1 MAKQSIDDIQVGGRR
16 VLLRVDFNVPMEGGR
31 IVDDRRIQAALPTI
45 EALRERGARVVVVT
59 HFGRPKGRVDLAL
72 RVAPLAQ
79 RLGEL
84 LGIAVPVAADSGG
97 EASRA
102 LVDSLCAGDVCML
115 ENIRFDPDEE
125 SNGERL
131 AGRLA
136 ALADIYVNDAFGAAH
151 RAHASTEGVAHRL
164 PAVAGRLM
172 QRELEMLGS
181 VLGSPRR
188 PLVAI
193 VGGAKIS
200 SKLAVVQSL
209 LSRVD
214 TLWVGGAMACT
225 FYRALGEETGTSLV
239 EPDQVGT
246 AASLLERAR
255 GAGAD
260 LRLPVDMVVASEP
273 RAGAATEVVAWKA
286 IPRDMA
292 AVDVG
297 PDTVRQMSESCAGAG
312 TVVWNGPLGIYEID
326 EFARGTRG
334 VAEALATSGAV
345 SIVGGGDLAAALD
358 ELGVADRI
366 THVSTGGGA
375 TLEFLEGRTLPG
387 VAALLDREE
396 PPRPGGL
403 GESPRP
409 GGLGESPRPG
419 GLGESPRQ

>member
-1 MAKQSIDDIQVGGRR
+1 MSPAAALAKQGIDDVQVGGRR
-16 VLLRVDFNVPMEGGR
+16 VLVRVDFNVPMEDGR
-31 IVDDRRIQAALPTI
+31 IVDDHRIAAAVPTI
-45 EALRERGARVVVVT
+45 ESLRSRGGRVIVVT
-59 HFGRPKGRVDLAL
+59 HFGRPKGKVVDAL

-79 RLGEL
+79 RLSEL
-84 LGIAVPVAADSGG
+84 LGIPVPVAADSGG
-97 EASRA
+97 EAAQAVVDA
-102 LVDSLCAGDVCML
+102 LCPGDVCML
-115 ENIRFDPDEE
+115 ENIRFDPEEE

-136 ALADIYVNDAFGAAH
+136 ALADLYVNDAFGAAH
-151 RAHASTEGVAHRL
+151 RAHASTEAVAHRL

-172 QRELEMLGS
+172 QRELEMLGG

-200 SKLAVVQSL
+200 SKLGVVRSL
-209 LSRVD
+209 LTRVD

-246 AASLLERAR
+246 AAALLEEARA
-255 GAGAD
+255 AGAD
-260 LRLPVDMVVASEP
+260 LRLPVDIVVVAEP
-273 RAGAATEVVAWKA
+273 RAGAVSETVAWKA
-286 IPRDMA
+286 IPPDRA

-297 PDTVRQMSESCAGAG
+297 ADTVAQIAESIAGAG

-326 EFARGTRG
+326 DFARGTRA
-334 VAEALATSGAV
+334 VAEALAASDAV

-358 ELGVADRI
+358 SLGVAGRI

-387 VAALLDREE
+387 VAALLDRA
-396 PPRPGGL
+396 
-403 GESPRP
+403 S
-409 GGLGESPRPG
+409 
-419 GLGESPRQ
+419 

>member
-1 MAKQSIDDIQVGGRR
+1 MSTAAAPAKRGIDDIAVGGRR
-16 VLLRVDFNVPMEGGR
+16 VLVRVDFNVPMEGGR
-31 IVDDRRIQAALPTI
+31 IVDDRRIQAAVPTI
-45 EALRERGARVVVVT
+45 EALRQRGARVVVVT
-59 HFGRPKGRVDLAL
+59 HFGRPKGRVDEAL
-72 RVAPLAQ
+72 RVAPLAR

-84 LGIAVPVAADSGG
+84 LGVEVKVTGDSGG
-97 EASRA
+97 EASYDAVEA
-102 LVDSLCAGDVCML
+102 LCPGEVSML
-115 ENIRFDPDEE
+115 ENIRFDPEE
-125 SNGERL
+125 EANGERL

-136 ALADIYVNDAFGAAH
+136 ARADVYVNDAFGAAH
-151 RAHASTEGVAHRL
+151 RAHASTEAIAHRL

-181 VLGSPRR
+181 VLGSPQR

-200 SKLAVVQSL
+200 SKLAVVRSL

-239 EPDQVGT
+239 EPDQVDT
-246 AASLLERAR
+246 AAALLEEAR

-260 LRLPVDMVVASEP
+260 LRLPVDMVVTAEP
-273 RAGAATEVVAWKA
+273 RAGAPSEVVAWKA
-286 IPRDMA
+286 IPPDKA

-297 PDTVRQMSESCAGAG
+297 PDTVRQIAESCAGAG

-326 EFARGTRG
+326 DFARGTRA
-334 VAEALATSGAV
+334 VAEALASSPAT

-358 ELGVADRI
+358 SVGVADRI

-375 TLEFLEGRTLPG
+375 TLEFLEGRALPG
-387 VAALLDREE
+387 VAALLDRE
-396 PPRPGGL
+396 P
-403 GESPRP
+403 
-409 GGLGESPRPG
+409 
-419 GLGESPRQ
+419 

>member
-1 MAKQSIDDIQVGGRR
+1 VSTATAVAKKGIDDVEVGGRR
-16 VLLRVDFNVPMEGGR
+16 VLLRVDFNVPVEGDR
-31 IVDDRRIQAALPTI
+31 IVDDRRIRAALPTI
-45 EALRERGARVVVVT
+45 EALRERGGRVVVVT
-59 HFGRPKGRVDLAL
+59 HFGRPRGRVDDTL
-72 RVAPLAQ
+72 RVAPLAK

-84 LGIAVPVAADSGG
+84 LGITVPVAADSGG

-102 LVDSLCAGDVCML
+102 LVDQLCPGDVCML
-115 ENIRFDPDEE
+115 ENIRFDPEE
-125 SNGERL
+125 ETNGERL
-131 AGRLA
+131 VGRLA
-136 ALADIYVNDAFGAAH
+136 ALADLYVNDAFGAAH

-200 SKLAVVQSL
+200 SKLGVVRSL

-239 EPDQVGT
+239 EPDQVDT
-246 AASLLERAR
+246 AMSLLEESRS
-255 GAGAD
+255 GGGAD
-260 LRLPVDMVVASEP
+260 LRLPVDMVVVAEP
-273 RAGAATEVVAWKA
+273 KPGAATEAVAWKA
-286 IPRDMA
+286 IPPDRM

-297 PDTVRQMSESCAGAG
+297 PDTVRQMAESCAGAA
-312 TVVWNGPLGIYEID
+312 TIVWNGPLGIYEID
-326 EFARGTRG
+326 DFARGTRA
-334 VAEALATSGAV
+334 VAEAVASSPATS
-345 SIVGGGDLAAALD
+345 IIGGGDLAAALD
-358 ELGVADRI
+358 TLGVADRI

-387 VAALLDREE
+387 VAALLDRD
-396 PPRPGGL
+396 
-403 GESPRP
+403 S
-409 GGLGESPRPG
+409 
-419 GLGESPRQ
+419 

>member
-1 MAKQSIDDIQVGGRR
+1 VSTAAAVAKRGIDDIQIGGAR
-16 VLLRVDFNVPMEGGR
+16 VLLRVDFNVPMESGR
-31 IVDDRRIQAALPTI
+31 IVDDRRIQAAVPTI
-45 EALRERGARVVVVT
+45 EALRERGGRVAVVT
-59 HFGRPKGRVDLAL
+59 HLGRPKGRVDEAL

-84 LGIAVPVAADSGG
+84 LGIPVPVAADSGG

-136 ALADIYVNDAFGAAH
+136 ALADLYVNDAFGAAH

-200 SKLAVVQSL
+200 SKLGVVRSL

-239 EPDQVGT
+239 EPDQVDT
-246 AASLLERAR
+246 AASLLEEAR

-260 LRLPVDMVVASEP
+260 LRLPVDMVVAAEP
-273 RAGAATEVVAWKA
+273 RAGARTEVVAWKA
-286 IPRDMA
+286 IPPDMA

-297 PDTVRQMSESCAGAG
+297 PDTVRQMAESCSGAG

-326 EFARGTRG
+326 DFAGGTRA
-334 VAEALATSGAV
+334 VAEALADSGAT

-358 ELGVADRI
+358 SLGLADRI

-387 VAALLDREE
+387 VAALLDRDAGGSGGS
-396 PPRPGGL
+396 RP
-403 GESPRP
+403 
-409 GGLGESPRPG
+409 
-419 GLGESPRQ
+419 

>member
-1 MAKQSIDDIQVGGRR
+1 MSTAAATAKQGIDDVQVGGRR
-16 VLLRVDFNVPMEGGR
+16 VLVRVDFNVPMEDGR
-31 IVDDRRIQAALPTI
+31 IVDDRRIVAAVPTI
-45 EALRERGARVVVVT
+45 ESLRSRGGRVIVVT
-59 HFGRPKGRVDLAL
+59 HFGRPKGKVVDAL
-72 RVAPLAQ
+72 RVAPLAR
-79 RLGEL
+79 RLSEL
-84 LGIAVPVAADSGG
+84 LGVPVPVAGDSGG

-102 LVDSLCAGDVCML
+102 LVDALCPGDVCML
-115 ENIRFDPDEE
+115 ENIRFDPEE
-125 SNGERL
+125 EANGERL

-136 ALADIYVNDAFGAAH
+136 NLADLYVNDAFGAAH

-172 QRELEMLGS
+172 QRELEMLGG

-200 SKLAVVQSL
+200 SKIGVVRSL
-209 LSRVD
+209 LTLVD

-239 EPDQVGT
+239 EPDQVDT
-246 AASLLERAR
+246 AAALLEEAR

-260 LRLPVDMVVASEP
+260 LRLPVDVVVAAEP
-273 RAGAATEVVAWKA
+273 RAGAPSEAVAGKA
-286 IPRDMA
+286 IPPDRA

-297 PDTVRQMSESCAGAG
+297 PDTVAQIAESIAGAG

-326 EFARGTRG
+326 DFARGTRA
-334 VAEALATSGAV
+334 VAEALAASDAV

-358 ELGVADRI
+358 SLGVADRI

-387 VAALLDREE
+387 VAALRDRA
-396 PPRPGGL
+396 
-403 GESPRP
+403 S
-409 GGLGESPRPG
+409 
-419 GLGESPRQ
+419 

>member
-1 MAKQSIDDIQVGGRR
+1 MSTATTVAKKGIDDIEVGGRR

-31 IVDDRRIQAALPTI
+31 IVDDRRIRAALPTI
-45 EALRERGARVVVVT
+45 EALRERGGRVVVVT
-59 HFGRPKGRVDLAL
+59 HFGRPKGGVDEAL
-72 RVAPLAQ
+72 RVAPLAE

-97 EASRA
+97 EASRV
-102 LVDSLCAGDVCML
+102 LVDSLCRGDVCML
-115 ENIRFDPDEE
+115 ENIRFDPEEE
-125 SNGERL
+125 SNGDRL

-136 ALADIYVNDAFGAAH
+136 ALADLYVNDAFGAAH

-181 VLGSPRR
+181 VLGSPQR

-200 SKLAVVQSL
+200 SKLGVVRSL

-239 EPDQVGT
+239 EPDQVDT
-246 AASLLERAR
+246 AMSLLEESR
-255 GAGAD
+255 GGGAD
-260 LRLPVDMVVASEP
+260 LRLPVDMVVVAEP
-273 RAGAATEVVAWKA
+273 KPGAVTEAVAWKA
-286 IPRDMA
+286 IPADRM

-297 PDTVRQMSESCAGAG
+297 PDTVQQMAESCAGAG
-312 TVVWNGPLGIYEID
+312 TIVWNGPLGIYEID
-326 EFARGTRG
+326 DFARGTRA
-334 VAEALATSGAV
+334 VAEAVASSAATS
-345 SIVGGGDLAAALD
+345 IIGGGDLAAALD
-358 ELGVADRI
+358 TLGVADRI

-387 VAALLDREE
+387 VAALLDRD
-396 PPRPGGL
+396 
-403 GESPRP
+403 S
-409 GGLGESPRPG
+409 
-419 GLGESPRQ
+419 

>member
-1 MAKQSIDDIQVGGRR
+1 MSTAAAPAKRGIDDIAVGGRR
-16 VLLRVDFNVPMEGGR
+16 VLVRVDFNVPMEEGR
-31 IVDDRRIQAALPTI
+31 IVDDRRIQAAVPTI
-45 EALRERGARVVVVT
+45 EALRQRGARVVVVT
-59 HFGRPKGRVDLAL
+59 HFGRPKGRVDEAL
-72 RVAPLAQ
+72 RVAPLAR

-84 LGIAVPVAADSGG
+84 LGVEVKVTGDSGG
-97 EASRA
+97 EASYDAVEA
-102 LVDSLCAGDVCML
+102 LCPGEVSML
-115 ENIRFDPDEE
+115 ENIRFDPEE
-125 SNGERL
+125 EANGERL

-136 ALADIYVNDAFGAAH
+136 ALADVYVNDAFGAAH
-151 RAHASTEGVAHRL
+151 RAHASTEAIAHRL

-181 VLGSPRR
+181 VLGSPQR

-200 SKLAVVQSL
+200 SKLAVVRSL

-239 EPDQVGT
+239 EPDQVDT
-246 AASLLERAR
+246 AAALLEEAR

-260 LRLPVDMVVASEP
+260 LRLPVDMVVTAEP
-273 RAGAATEVVAWKA
+273 RAGAPSEVVAWKA
-286 IPRDMA
+286 IPPDKA

-297 PDTVRQMSESCAGAG
+297 PDTVRQIAESCAGAG

-326 EFARGTRG
+326 DFARGTRA
-334 VAEALATSGAV
+334 VAEALASSPAT

-358 ELGVADRI
+358 SLGVADRI

-375 TLEFLEGRTLPG
+375 TLEFLEGRALPG
-387 VAALLDREE
+387 VAALLDRE
-396 PPRPGGL
+396 
-403 GESPRP
+403 S
-409 GGLGESPRPG
+409 
-419 GLGESPRQ
+419 

>member
-1 MAKQSIDDIQVGGRR
+1 MSTAAVMAKKGIDDIQVGGRR
-16 VLLRVDFNVPMEGGR
+16 VLLRVDFNVPMEEGR
-31 IVDDRRIQAALPTI
+31 IVDDRRIQAAVPTI
-45 EALRERGARVVVVT
+45 EALRGRGARVIVVT
-59 HFGRPKGRVDLAL
+59 HFGRPKGKPVDSL
-72 RVAPLAQ
+72 RVAPLAR

-84 LGIAVPVAADSGG
+84 LGIEVAVAADSGG

-102 LVDSLCAGDVCML
+102 LVESLCPGDVCML

-125 SNGERL
+125 VNGERL

-136 ALADIYVNDAFGAAH
+136 ALADVYVNDAFGAAH
-151 RAHASTEGVAHRL
+151 RAHASTEGIAHRL

-181 VLGSPRR
+181 VLGSPQR

-200 SKLAVVQSL
+200 SKLGVVRSL

-239 EPDQVGT
+239 EPDQVDT
-246 AASLLERAR
+246 AAALLEEAR
-255 GAGAD
+255 GARAD
-260 LRLPVDMVVASEP
+260 LRLPVDMVVTAEA
-273 RAGAATEVVAWKA
+273 RAGAPSEVVAWKA
-286 IPRDMA
+286 IPPDMA

-297 PDTVRQMSESCAGAG
+297 PETVRQIAESCTAAG

-326 EFARGTRG
+326 DFARGTRA
-334 VAEALATSGAV
+334 VAEALAASPAT

-358 ELGVADRI
+358 SLGVTDRI

-387 VAALLDREE
+387 VAALLDRET
-396 PPRPGGL
+396 
-403 GESPRP
+403 
-409 GGLGESPRPG
+409 
-419 GLGESPRQ
+419 

>member
-1 MAKQSIDDIQVGGRR
+1 MSTAAATAKQGIDDVQVGGRR
-16 VLLRVDFNVPMEGGR
+16 VLVRVDFNVPMEDGR
-31 IVDDRRIQAALPTI
+31 VVDDRRIVAAVPTI
-45 EALRERGARVVVVT
+45 ESLRSRGGRVIVVT
-59 HFGRPKGRVDLAL
+59 HFGRPKGKVVDAL
-72 RVAPLAQ
+72 RVAPLAR
-79 RLGEL
+79 RLSEL
-84 LGIAVPVAADSGG
+84 LGVPVPVAGDSGG

-102 LVDSLCAGDVCML
+102 LVDALCPGDVCML
-115 ENIRFDPDEE
+115 ENIRFDPEE
-125 SNGERL
+125 EANGERL

-136 ALADIYVNDAFGAAH
+136 NLADLYVNDAFGAAH

-172 QRELEMLGS
+172 QRELEMLGG

-200 SKLAVVQSL
+200 SKIGVVRSL
-209 LSRVD
+209 LTLVD

-239 EPDQVGT
+239 EPDQVDT
-246 AASLLERAR
+246 AAALLEEAR

-260 LRLPVDMVVASEP
+260 LRLPVDVVVAAEP
-273 RAGAATEVVAWKA
+273 RAGAPSEAVAGKA
-286 IPRDMA
+286 IPPDRA

-297 PDTVRQMSESCAGAG
+297 PDTVAQIAESIAGAG

-326 EFARGTRG
+326 DFARGTRA
-334 VAEALATSGAV
+334 VAEALAASDAV

-358 ELGVADRI
+358 SLGVADRI

-387 VAALLDREE
+387 VAALRDRA
-396 PPRPGGL
+396 
-403 GESPRP
+403 S
-409 GGLGESPRPG
+409 
-419 GLGESPRQ
+419 

>member
-1 MAKQSIDDIQVGGRR
+1 VSTATAVSKKGIDDIEVGGRR
-16 VLLRVDFNVPMEGGR
+16 VLLRVDFNVPMEGDR
-31 IVDDRRIQAALPTI
+31 IVDDRRIRAAVPTI
-45 EALRERGARVVVVT
+45 ESLRERGGRVVVVT
-59 HFGRPKGRVDLAL
+59 HFGRPRGRVDEAL
-72 RVAPLAQ
+72 RVAPLAE

-84 LGIAVPVAADSGG
+84 LGSTVPVAADSGG

-102 LVDSLCAGDVCML
+102 LVDSLCPGDVCML

-125 SNGERL
+125 KNGDRL
-131 AGRLA
+131 VARLA
-136 ALADIYVNDAFGAAH
+136 ALADLYVNDAFGAAH

-200 SKLAVVQSL
+200 SKLGVVRSL

-214 TLWVGGAMACT
+214 TLWIGGAMACT

-239 EPDQVGT
+239 EPDQVDT
-246 AASLLERAR
+246 ALSLLEESRS
-255 GAGAD
+255 GGGAD
-260 LRLPVDMVVASEP
+260 LRLPVDMVVVAEP
-273 RAGAATEVVAWKA
+273 KPGAATEAVAWKA
-286 IPRDMA
+286 IPADRM

-297 PDTVRQMSESCAGAG
+297 PDTVQQMAESCAGAG
-312 TVVWNGPLGIYEID
+312 TIVWNGPLGIYEID
-326 EFARGTRG
+326 DFARGTRA
-334 VAEALATSGAV
+334 VAEAVASSAATS
-345 SIVGGGDLAAALD
+345 IIGGGDLAAALD
-358 ELGVADRI
+358 TLGVADRI

-387 VAALLDREE
+387 VAALLDRD
-396 PPRPGGL
+396 
-403 GESPRP
+403 S
-409 GGLGESPRPG
+409 
-419 GLGESPRQ
+419 

>member
-1 MAKQSIDDIQVGGRR
+1 MSTAPAMAKRGIDDIQVGGRR
-16 VLLRVDFNVPMEGGR
+16 VLLRVDFNVPMEEGR
-31 IVDDRRIQAALPTI
+31 IVDDRRIQAAVPTI
-45 EALRERGARVVVVT
+45 EALLRRGARIVVVT
-59 HFGRPKGRVDLAL
+59 HFGRPKGRVDEAL
-72 RVAPLAQ
+72 RVAPLAR

-84 LGIAVPVAADSGG
+84 LGVEVAVAADSGG

-102 LVDSLCAGDVCML
+102 LVESLCQGDVCML

-125 SNGERL
+125 ANGERL

-136 ALADIYVNDAFGAAH
+136 ALADVYVNDAFGAAH

-181 VLGSPRR
+181 VLGSPQR

-200 SKLAVVQSL
+200 SKLAVVRSL

-214 TLWVGGAMACT
+214 TLWIGGAMACT

-239 EPDQVGT
+239 EPDQVET
-246 AASLLERAR
+246 AAALLEEAR
-255 GAGAD
+255 GGGAD
-260 LRLPVDMVVASEP
+260 LRLPVDMVVTAEP
-273 RAGAATEVVAWKA
+273 RSGAPAEVVAWKA
-286 IPRDMA
+286 IPPDLA

-297 PDTVRQMSESCAGAG
+297 PDTVRQIAESCAAAG

-326 EFARGTRG
+326 DFARGTRAL
-334 VAEALATSGAV
+334 AEALAESPAT

-358 ELGVADRI
+358 SLGVADRI

-387 VAALLDREE
+387 VAALLDRE
-396 PPRPGGL
+396 P
-403 GESPRP
+403 
-409 GGLGESPRPG
+409 
-419 GLGESPRQ
+419 

>member
-1 MAKQSIDDIQVGGRR
+1 VSTATAVAKRGIDDIEVGGRR
-16 VLLRVDFNVPMEGGR
+16 VLLRVDFNVPTEGDR
-31 IVDDRRIQAALPTI
+31 IVDDRRIRAALPTI
-45 EALRERGARVVVVT
+45 EALRERGGRVVVVT
-59 HFGRPKGRVDLAL
+59 HFGRPKGKVDDAL
-72 RVAPLAQ
+72 RVAPLAN

-84 LGIAVPVAADSGG
+84 LGITVPVAADSGG

-102 LVDSLCAGDVCML
+102 LVDSLCPGDVCML
-115 ENIRFDPDEE
+115 ENIRFDPEE
-125 SNGERL
+125 ETNGERL
-131 AGRLA
+131 VGRLA
-136 ALADIYVNDAFGAAH
+136 ALADLYVNDAFGAAH

-200 SKLAVVQSL
+200 SKLGVVRSL

-239 EPDQVGT
+239 EPDQVDT
-246 AASLLERAR
+246 AMSLLEESRS
-255 GAGAD
+255 GGGAD
-260 LRLPVDMVVASEP
+260 LRLPVDMVVVAEP
-273 RAGAATEVVAWKA
+273 KPGAATEAVAWKA
-286 IPRDMA
+286 IPADRM

-297 PDTVRQMSESCAGAG
+297 PDTVQQMAESCAGAG
-312 TVVWNGPLGIYEID
+312 TIVWNGPLGIYEID
-326 EFARGTRG
+326 DFARGTRA
-334 VAEALATSGAV
+334 VAEAVASSRATS
-345 SIVGGGDLAAALD
+345 IIGGGDLAAALD
-358 ELGVADRI
+358 TLGVADRI

-387 VAALLDREE
+387 VAALLDRD
-396 PPRPGGL
+396 
-403 GESPRP
+403 S
-409 GGLGESPRPG
+409 
-419 GLGESPRQ
+419 

>member
-1 MAKQSIDDIQVGGRR
+1 MSTAAAPAKRGIDDIAVGGRR
-16 VLLRVDFNVPMEGGR
+16 VLVRVDFNVPMEGGR
-31 IVDDRRIQAALPTI
+31 IVDDRRIQAAVPTI
-45 EALRERGARVVVVT
+45 EALRQRGARVVVVT
-59 HFGRPKGRVDLAL
+59 HFGRPKGRVDEAL
-72 RVAPLAQ
+72 RVAPLAR

-84 LGIAVPVAADSGG
+84 LGVEVKVTGDSGG
-97 EASRA
+97 EASYDAVEA
-102 LVDSLCAGDVCML
+102 LCPGEVSML
-115 ENIRFDPDEE
+115 ENIRFDPEE
-125 SNGERL
+125 EANGERL

-136 ALADIYVNDAFGAAH
+136 ALADVYVNDAFGAAH
-151 RAHASTEGVAHRL
+151 RAHASTEAIAHRL

-181 VLGSPRR
+181 VLGSPQR

-200 SKLAVVQSL
+200 SKLAVVRSL

-239 EPDQVGT
+239 EPDQVDT
-246 AASLLERAR
+246 AAALLEEAR

-260 LRLPVDMVVASEP
+260 LRLPVDMVVTAEP
-273 RAGAATEVVAWKA
+273 RAGAPSEVVAWKA
-286 IPRDMA
+286 IPPDKA

-297 PDTVRQMSESCAGAG
+297 PDTVRQIAESCAGAG

-326 EFARGTRG
+326 DFARGTRA
-334 VAEALATSGAV
+334 VAEALASSPAT

-358 ELGVADRI
+358 SLGVADRI

-375 TLEFLEGRTLPG
+375 TLEFLEGRALPG
-387 VAALLDREE
+387 VAALLDRE
-396 PPRPGGL
+396 
-403 GESPRP
+403 S
-409 GGLGESPRPG
+409 
-419 GLGESPRQ
+419 

>member
-1 MAKQSIDDIQVGGRR
+1 MSTAPAVAKRGIDDIAVGGRR
-16 VLLRVDFNVPMEGGR
+16 VLVRVDFNVPMEEGR
-31 IVDDRRIQAALPTI
+31 IVDDRRIEAAVPTI
-45 EALRERGARVVVVT
+45 EALRARGARVVVVT
-59 HFGRPKGRVDLAL
+59 HFGRPKGKVVDSL

-84 LGIAVPVAADSGG
+84 LGIEVKVAEDSGG

-102 LVDSLCAGDVCML
+102 LVDALCPGEVGML
-115 ENIRFDPDEE
+115 ENIRFDPEE
-125 SNGERL
+125 EANGERL

-136 ALADIYVNDAFGAAH
+136 GLADVYVNDAFGAAH
-151 RAHASTEGVAHRL
+151 RAHSSTEGVAHRL

-181 VLGSPRR
+181 VLGSPQR

-200 SKLAVVQSL
+200 SKLAVVRSL

-239 EPDQVGT
+239 EPDQVDT
-246 AASLLERAR
+246 AAALLEEAR

-260 LRLPVDMVVASEP
+260 LRLPVDMVVATEP

-286 IPRDMA
+286 IPPDMA

-297 PDTVRQMSESCAGAG
+297 PDTVRQIAESCAGAG

-326 EFARGTRG
+326 DFARGTRA
-334 VAEALATSGAV
+334 VAEALAASPAT

-358 ELGVADRI
+358 SLGVADRI

-387 VAALLDREE
+387 VAALLDRE
-396 PPRPGGL
+396 P
-403 GESPRP
+403 
-409 GGLGESPRPG
+409 
-419 GLGESPRQ
+419 

>member
-1 MAKQSIDDIQVGGRR
+1 VSTAAAPGKRGLDDIALGGRR
-16 VLLRVDFNVPMEGGR
+16 VLLRVDFNVPMEDGR
-31 IVDDRRIQAALPTI
+31 IVDDRRIRAAVPTI
-45 EALRERGARVVVVT
+45 EALRQRGARVIVVT
-59 HFGRPKGRVDLAL
+59 HLGRPKGRVVDSL
-72 RVAPLAQ
+72 RVAPLAA
-79 RLGEL
+79 RLGDL
-84 LGIAVPVAADSGG
+84 LGTTVPVAGDSGG

-102 LVDSLCAGDVCML
+102 LVDSLCQGDVCML

-125 SNGERL
+125 ANGERL

-136 ALADIYVNDAFGAAH
+136 ALADVYVNDAFGAAH
-151 RAHASTEGVAHRL
+151 RAHASTEGIAHRL

-172 QRELEMLGS
+172 QRELEMLGG
-181 VLGSPRR
+181 VLGAPRR

-200 SKLAVVQSL
+200 SKLGVVRSL

-239 EPDQVGT
+239 EPDQVDT
-246 AASLLERAR
+246 AAALLEESRA
-255 GAGAD
+255 GGAD
-260 LRLPVDMVVASEP
+260 LRLPVDMVVTTEA
-273 RAGAATEVVAWKA
+273 RAGAPTEVVAWKA
-286 IPRDMA
+286 IPADKA

-297 PDTVRQMSESCAGAG
+297 PDTVRQIAESCSTAG

-326 EFARGTRG
+326 DFARGTRA
-334 VAEALATSGAV
+334 VAEALAESPAT

-358 ELGVADRI
+358 SLGVADRI

-387 VAALLDREE
+387 VAALLDRE
-396 PPRPGGL
+396 P
-403 GESPRP
+403 
-409 GGLGESPRPG
+409 
-419 GLGESPRQ
+419 

>member
-1 MAKQSIDDIQVGGRR
+1 MSTATAVSKKGIDDIEVGGRR
-16 VLLRVDFNVPMEGGR
+16 VLLRVDFNVPMEGDR
-31 IVDDRRIQAALPTI
+31 IVDDRRIRAAVPTI
-45 EALRERGARVVVVT
+45 ESLRERGGRVVVVT
-59 HFGRPKGRVDLAL
+59 HFGRPRGRVDEAL
-72 RVAPLAQ
+72 RVAPLAE

-84 LGIAVPVAADSGG
+84 LGSTVPVAADSGG

-102 LVDSLCAGDVCML
+102 LVDSLCPGDVCML

-125 SNGERL
+125 KNGDRL
-131 AGRLA
+131 VARLA
-136 ALADIYVNDAFGAAH
+136 ALADLYVNDAFGAAH

-200 SKLAVVQSL
+200 SKLGVVRSL

-214 TLWVGGAMACT
+214 TLWIGGAMACT

-239 EPDQVGT
+239 EPDQVDT
-246 AASLLERAR
+246 ALSLLEESRS
-255 GAGAD
+255 GGGAD
-260 LRLPVDMVVASEP
+260 LRLPVDMVVVAEP
-273 RAGAATEVVAWKA
+273 KPGAATEAVAWKA
-286 IPRDMA
+286 IPADRM

-297 PDTVRQMSESCAGAG
+297 PDTVQQMAESCAGAG
-312 TVVWNGPLGIYEID
+312 TIVWNGPLGIYEID
-326 EFARGTRG
+326 DFARGTRA
-334 VAEALATSGAV
+334 VAEAVASSAATS
-345 SIVGGGDLAAALD
+345 IIGGGDLAAALD
-358 ELGVADRI
+358 TLGVADRI

-387 VAALLDREE
+387 VAALLDRD
-396 PPRPGGL
+396 
-403 GESPRP
+403 S
-409 GGLGESPRPG
+409 
-419 GLGESPRQ
+419 